1 MFFLLILMLVF
12 VILGGVM
19 VDKLINMEKVLI
31 IVGRKLFLIIGKM
44 LNILKYYRI

>member
-12 VILGGVM
+12 VILGGVI

-31 IVGRKLFLIIGKM
+31 IVGRKLFLVIGKM
-44 LNILKYYRI
+44 FKYFEVL